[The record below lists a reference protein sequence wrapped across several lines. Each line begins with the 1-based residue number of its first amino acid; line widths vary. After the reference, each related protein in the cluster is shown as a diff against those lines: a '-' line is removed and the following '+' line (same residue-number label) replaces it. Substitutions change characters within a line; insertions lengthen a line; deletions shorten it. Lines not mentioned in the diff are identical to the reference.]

1 MTSWFRFYR
10 APMEACRHIFP
21 RSAEQQQLTT
31 HVVRCV
37 YQSRG
42 RSDVRRWPSRRES
55 AFTHAS
61 ARPDP
66 EPAFPA
72 AAFRR
77 PRGSRQTAAPGVQS
91 AERQLTSPSARRCFC
106 VGVLQSSSSFPV
118 SSGRVASGFF
128 ATPFFPRLLRSMN
141 KRGNHGPIG
150 TRSVPLVAWCPEER
164 CAPGKSP

>member
-42 RSDVRRWPSRRES
+42 RSDVRRWPFPTRICLYSRKRS
-55 AFTHAS
+55 SRSRTRLPRCRVSTAS
-61 ARPDP
+61 RISPNS
-66 EPAFPA
+66 
-72 AAFRR
+72 
-77 PRGSRQTAAPGVQS
+77 GPGVQS

-118 SSGRVASGFF
+118 SSSRVASGFF